1 MRQRGVEMLVGQI
14 RTHRDRIGPLNK
26 VLRGRSADRTEFS
39 IEEMSEVA
47 NIQTFM
53 ARPERDVLRVK
64 GVFLG
69 LLDHWLLAD
78 PGPAESIGRLEC
90 DQA

>member
-14 RTHRDRIGPLNK
+14 RAHRDRIGPLNK
-26 VLRGRSADRTEFS
+26 VLRGCSTDRTEFA

-47 NIQTFM
+47 NIHPLM

-69 LLDHWLLAD
+69 VLDNGLRAD
-78 PGPAESIGRLEC
+78 LRPTDSIGRLEC